1 MSNNLEADYSNYVV
15 YGPDANCTLALC
27 PPELSVYQY
36 RPSLAANVCFLL
48 FFAIA
53 GLIHLVIGLKWRSWF
68 FVVCMSCGCICEI
81 VGYGGRLWLWQNPF
95 SFQGFLMQIICI
107 TFAPT
112 WFTAAIYI
120 TLSKIIVYLGPQYA
134 RFPPK
139 FYYWFFIPCDV
150 LSLVLQAVGGALSS
164 VSEGGSDAAVNVSI
178 AGLSFQ
184 VVVIVVFIALTGEYV
199 WRYRKGQRLTPRTT
213 PLSKGFKIFSYFMA
227 ISITFILIRCCYRI
241 DELSEGYSG
250 DLIHN
255 EGLFI
260 ALEGVMVL
268 VAAYTLIV
276 AHPGPVFA
284 GLDEDQKVQDIQTPH
299 DPEK

>member
-1 MSNNLEADYSNYVV
+1 MSDADYSNYVV

-27 PPELSVYQY
+27 PAKLSVYEY
-36 RPSLAANVCFLL
+36 RPSVAANVCFLL

-53 GLIHLVIGLKWRSWF
+53 MIIHLIIGLKWKQWF
-68 FVVCMSCGCICEI
+68 FVVCMTCGCICEI

-120 TLSKIIVYLGPQYA
+120 TLSKIITYLGPQYA

-164 VSEGGSDAAVNVSI
+164 TSEGGSNAAVDVSI

-184 VVVIVVFIALTGEYV
+184 VVVIVVFICLTLEYV
-199 WRYRKGQRLTPRTT
+199 WRYRKGQKTAPRTT
-213 PLSKGFKIFSYFMA
+213 PLSKGFKIFSWFIA
-227 ISITFILIRCCYRI
+227 ISILLILIRCCYRI
-241 DELSEGYSG
+241 DELSEGYG
-250 DLIHN
+250 GPLIHN

-268 VAAYTLIV
+268 VAAYTLII

-284 GLDEDQKVQDIQTPH
+284 DLDVEEKTPRAQT

>member
-1 MSNNLEADYSNYVV
+1 MSEADFSNYVV
-15 YGPDANCTLALC
+15 YGPDANCTLTVC
-27 PPELSVYQY
+27 PAELSIYQY
-36 RPSLAANVCFLL
+36 QPSLAANLCFLI

-53 GLIHLVIGLKWRSWF
+53 MIIHLIIGIKWRSWF
-68 FVVCMSCGCICEI
+68 FVVTTKPGSWMS
-81 VGYGGRLWLWQNPF
+81 N
-95 SFQGFLMQIICI
+95 SFHILTI
-107 TFAPT
+107 TPPN
-112 WFTAAIYI
+112 
-120 TLSKIIVYLGPQYA
+120 SIVYLGPQYA

-150 LSLVLQAVGGALSS
+150 LSLVLQSIGGALSS
-164 VSEGGSDAAVNVSI
+164 TSEGGSNAAVDVSI

-184 VVVIVVFIALTGEYV
+184 VVVIVVFIALTLEYI
-199 WRYRKGQRLTPRTT
+199 WRYRKGQKVTPRTT
-213 PLSKGFKIFSYFMA
+213 PLSKGFKIFSWFMT
-227 ISITFILIRCCYRI
+227 ISITFILVRCIYRI
-241 DELSEGYSG
+241 DELSEGYEG

-268 VAAYTLIV
+268 IAAYTLII

-284 GLDEDQKVQDIQTPH
+284 GLDVELGKTKTSSQAAVT

>member
-1 MSNNLEADYSNYVV
+1 MAFSLHHIRPDLVYRSHLHHPIQNVRILRTYPKTRWVLRRPVADM
-15 YGPDANCTLALC
+15 L
-27 PPELSVYQY
+27 
-36 RPSLAANVCFLL
+36 
-48 FFAIA
+48 
-53 GLIHLVIGLKWRSWF
+53 
-68 FVVCMSCGCICEI
+68 
-81 VGYGGRLWLWQNPF
+81 
-95 SFQGFLMQIICI
+95 
-107 TFAPT
+107 PT
-112 WFTAAIYI
+112 K
-120 TLSKIIVYLGPQYA
+120 SIVYLGPQYA

-164 VSEGGSDAAVNVSI
+164 VSEGGSDVAVNVSI

-199 WRYRKGQRLTPRTT
+199 WRYRKGQRLTTRTT

-260 ALEGVMVL
+260 ALEGV
-268 VAAYTLIV
+268 
-276 AHPGPVFA
+276 
-284 GLDEDQKVQDIQTPH
+284 
-299 DPEK
+299 

>member
-1 MSNNLEADYSNYVV
+1 MEGIHAAADI
-15 YGPDANCTLALC
+15 L
-27 PPELSVYQY
+27 
-36 RPSLAANVCFLL
+36 
-48 FFAIA
+48 
-53 GLIHLVIGLKWRSWF
+53 
-68 FVVCMSCGCICEI
+68 
-81 VGYGGRLWLWQNPF
+81 
-95 SFQGFLMQIICI
+95 
-107 TFAPT
+107 PT
-112 WFTAAIYI
+112 K
-120 TLSKIIVYLGPQYA
+120 SIVYLGPQYA

-164 VSEGGSDAAVNVSI
+164 VSEGGSNAAVDVSI

-184 VVVIVVFIALTGEYV
+184 VVVIVVFIALTCEYV

-213 PLSKGFKIFSYFMA
+213 PLSKGFKIFSYFMT

-241 DELSEGYSG
+241 DELSEGYG
-250 DLIHN
+250 GHLIHN

-268 VAAYTLIV
+268 VAAYTLII

-284 GLDEDQKVQDIQTPH
+284 GLDQDHKVQDIQTPH